1 MNNLKKYYNVLK
13 KMNLQNEFEI
23 NEALKRK
30 GFYNN
35 SEIFP
40 LSSLH
45 FELTER
51 CNAFCKHCYNNSGEK
66 DVDIMTPE
74 LWINFARYIVSK
86 GGMFECLI
94 SGGEPLLLGE
104 KLYDIMDLLHEDGTI
119 FLLMT
124 NGYLL
129 NENNVKQLTKYQY
142 HWVQVSI
149 DSANPEYHDEF
160 RQLKGLWA
168 KATAGAR
175 LISANNIP
183 LKIAHCITPYN
194 IHDFDNMCDLAYKLG
209 ASSLMAGGISL
220 SGRTNLNRDLLLND
234 NHKKILQEKIKLN
247 REKYNGLMQ
256 IRMTNSVKVGL
267 LNHSKRPSSGAV
279 IRPNGDIKIDGMAPF
294 VIGNI
299 LKDDF
304 ESIWTNKI
312 NTCWEDERVIKFI
325 NNFGANDR
333 NLDYINYS
341 DDNIKL

>member
-1 MNNLKKYYNVLK
+1 MDNLKKYYNVLK

-35 SEIFP
+35 SEVFP

-51 CNAFCKHCYNNSGEK
+51 CNAFCKHCYNNSG
-66 DVDIMTPE
+66 DNTVDLMTPE
-74 LWINFARYIVSK
+74 LWIDFARYIVSK

-94 SGGEPLLLGE
+94 SGGEPLLFGE
-104 KLYDIMDLLHEDGTI
+104 KLYNLMDLLHNDGTI

-129 NENNVKQLTKYQY
+129 NENVVKRLTKYQY

-149 DSANPEYHDEF
+149 DSVKPEYHDDF
-160 RQLKGLWA
+160 RQLKGLWK
-168 KATAGAR
+168 KATAGAK
-175 LISANNIP
+175 LISENHIP

-194 IHDFDNMCDLAYKLG
+194 LYDFDSMCDLAYELG

-220 SGRTNLNRDLLLND
+220 SGRTNLNRDLLLSEND
-234 NHKKILQEKIKLN
+234 KKILQDKIRLN
-247 REKYNGLMQ
+247 REKYDGVMQ
-256 IRMTNSVKVGL
+256 IRMTNSVRVGL
-267 LNHSKRPSSGAV
+267 INHSKRPSSGAV

-304 ESIWTNKI
+304 ETIWKKKI
-312 NTCWEDERVIKFI
+312 NICWQDSRVIEFI
-325 NNFGANDR
+325 NNFDDNDR
-333 NLDYINYS
+333 NFNYINYF
-341 DDNIKL
+341 DENIKI